1 MRAMTRT
8 KFMKFLEE
16 KCRGDPYFQI
26 EVSIK
31 DLKKFDLNGYF
42 ENITSIIETNGW
54 LITREQKKLLH
65 TIERYNPEHDC
76 LTLEDYQEFKKTGNI
91 VFGFS
96 CQEGYLDYYPEL
108 ARGYGFEKSR
118 PYYLVEDP
126 TNEQKWDREFFD
138 DHPVSFLENFKK
150 LLKGNYKEIRRY

>member
-1 MRAMTRT
+1 MTRT

-26 EVSIK
+26 EVPIK

-42 ENITSIIETNGW
+42 ENITSIIETGEMP
-54 LITREQKKLLH
+54 ITKEQRELLFNVG
-65 TIERYNPEHDC
+65 ILNRNC
-76 LTLEDYQEFKKTGNI
+76 LTLEDYQEFKKTGKI
-91 VFGFS
+91 VFGLS

-118 PYYLVEDP
+118 PHYLVEDP
-126 TNEQKWDREFFD
+126 TNEQKWDREFFNS
-138 DHPVSFLENFKK
+138 HPVSFLENFKK